1 MTTSSSPDAP
11 RRAPVGFRALA
22 LVALVFVI
30 GVGTSYRLAW
40 LGHRN
45 DVAAARAAVADSL
58 DDARASLS
66 RELFAAVHLTE
77 GLVAVVRLRD
87 GVSQVEFES
96 LSAAILERSAVT
108 RHLALATGT
117 VIRHV
122 YPLRGNEAA
131 LGVDYLQLPDQ
142 RDTVLRA
149 LTERRTVVAGPLN
162 LVQGG
167 FAIIGRTPIFRPRS
181 PDDPPGTDTYWGIA
195 ATVVSFDRLVDASGL
210 VPASATLH
218 IALRGRDGTGPTGPP
233 FWGDA
238 AVFDRDPVVLDVPLP
253 SGSWAIAG
261 VPSGGWPAFVLWTA
275 SEFLHGTA
283 VSLALALL
291 LFAVFRVSHSRR
303 LEALARQRTEADLGQ
318 ANRALTIKEAT
329 IESATSAVALVDLD
343 GRVTYA
349 NAAFAA
355 MFGRA
360 REALV
365 GLTFDDLVGSQTAAD
380 IARGL
385 TEGGNWRGE
394 ATPKTDP
401 EAKRELAGVADT
413 VRDAA
418 GEVLCR
424 SLAFQDVT
432 ARKRMMAE
440 VERGQRL
447 AVLSLFAGGVAH
459 DFNNLLAG
467 LFGNVELARA
477 TLPAGSPAAA
487 HLETAAS
494 AFERARDLTRRLL
507 TFAIGSPPQRQPLPM
522 RAFLNEC
529 CSLSL
534 SGASC
539 TWSVDTPAGDDT
551 WQVFGDP
558 NQLSQVFTNI
568 LVNARQAMTEG
579 GHITVTARNRHVGPG
594 DSDGTPVGRYVE
606 VEVADEG
613 PGIPADVLAHVFEPF
628 FTTKPTGSGLG
639 LAMAY
644 SITQAHGGHISVTS
658 RLGAGAAICLLLP
671 AAVEPLPAR
680 PEPGADA
687 PAEDTT
693 HGRILFMDDERIV
706 RDMAQRMLARGGY
719 DVATARDGQDAIDQ
733 CLAAEA
739 AGSPFDA
746 VILDVTIQGGM
757 GGREA
762 LRVLRQA
769 LPDLAIVLS
778 SGYGE
783 IGAGPA
789 DCRPTAV
796 LPKPYQMH
804 ELLACARA
812 VVSRRPPRA

>member
-1 MTTSSSPDAP
+1 MTTDHTSDVP
-11 RRAPVGFRALA
+11 RRAPLGFRALA
-22 LVALVFVI
+22 LVGIVFAI
-30 GVGTSYRLAW
+30 GVGASYRLAL

-45 DVAAARAAVADSL
+45 DVADARAAVAASL
-58 DDARASLS
+58 DHSRASLS

-87 GVSQVEFES
+87 GVSQVEFEA
-96 LSAAILERSAVT
+96 LAAAILERSSVT
-108 RHLALATGT
+108 RHVALATGT

-122 YPLRGNEAA
+122 YPLAGNEAA
-131 LGVDYLQLPDQ
+131 LGVDYLQLPGQ

-149 LTERRTVVAGPLN
+149 RTERRTVVAGPLD

-167 FAIIGRTPIFRPRS
+167 FAIIGRTPIFRPES
-181 PDDPPGTDTYWGIA
+181 SDDPPGTDTYWGIA
-195 ATVVSFDRLVDASGL
+195 ATVVSFDRLIDASGL

-218 IALRGRDGTGPTGPP
+218 IALRGRDGSGPTGPA

-238 AVFDRDPVVLDVPLP
+238 EVFDRDPVVLDVPLP

-261 VPSGGWPAFVLWTA
+261 VPPGGWPVFMPWTA
-275 SEFLHGTA
+275 PEFLEGVG

-291 LFAVFRVSHSRR
+291 LFAVFRVSQGRR

-318 ANRALTIKEAT
+318 AYRALAIKEAA
-329 IESATSAVALVDLD
+329 IESATSAIALTDLD

-349 NAAFAA
+349 NAAFAT

-360 REALV
+360 RDALP
-365 GLTFDDLVGSQTAAD
+365 GLTLDDLVGTQTAAD

-385 TEGGNWRGE
+385 AERGTWRG
-394 ATPKTDP
+394 AAAPRTDA
-401 EAKRELAGVADT
+401 EAKRELDGLADT
-413 VRDAA
+413 VRDGS

-440 VERGQRL
+440 VERSQRL

-522 RAFLNEC
+522 VSFLREC

-539 TWSVDTPAGDDT
+539 SWSVDAPTGEDT

-568 LVNARQAMTEG
+568 LVNARQAMAEG
-579 GHITVTARNRHVGPG
+579 GHITVTARNRDVGPG
-594 DSDGTPVGRYVE
+594 DSEGLPGGRYVE
-606 VEVADEG
+606 IEVADEG
-613 PGIPADVLAHVFEPF
+613 PGIPHDVLAHVFEPF

-644 SITQAHGGHISVTS
+644 SITQAHGGQISVTS
-658 RLGAGAAICLLLP
+658 RLGAGATIRLLLP
-671 AAVEPLPAR
+671 ASAAAAPTN
-680 PEPGADA
+680 PEPGAEA
-687 PAEDTT
+687 ATEDTT

-706 RDMAQRMLARGGY
+706 RDMAHRMLTRGGY

-733 CLAAEA
+733 CLAAAA
-739 AGSPFDA
+739 AGQPFDVA
-746 VILDVTIQGGM
+746 ILDVTIQGGM

-762 LRVLRQA
+762 LRALRQA

-783 IGAGPA
+783 IGSGQA

-812 VVSRRPPRA
+812 VVSRRPPLA